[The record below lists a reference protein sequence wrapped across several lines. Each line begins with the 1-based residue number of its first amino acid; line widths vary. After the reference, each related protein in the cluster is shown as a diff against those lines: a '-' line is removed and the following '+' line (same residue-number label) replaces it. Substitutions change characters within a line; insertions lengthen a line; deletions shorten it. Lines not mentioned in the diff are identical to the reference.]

1 MKTSELL
8 TLLMEQHRQLREILA
23 AIEEESVRV
32 ARLGAP
38 RSCERL
44 RGLLAE
50 LRRKLVLHTALE
62 RDALVPLLNDVDAWG
77 PQRLQRLQREHD
89 AEHEALERSIT
100 HTASTVSN
108 EALAVAARAL
118 AEEIAMHMA
127 IEERDF
133 LNQGVL
139 NDRAARVSPGA

>member
-1 MKTSELL
+1 MRSSELL
-8 TLLMEQHRQLREILA
+8 SLLEGQHRQLRTIIA

-32 ARLGAP
+32 ARRGAP

-62 RDALVPLLNDVDAWG
+62 RDALVPLLHDIDAWG
-77 PQRLQRLQREHD
+77 PERLRRLQREHD
-89 AEHEALERSIT
+89 AEHEALERSIVR
-100 HTASTVSN
+100 TASSVSN
-108 EALAVAARAL
+108 EDLAAAARAL
-118 AEEIAMHMA
+118 AEEITMHMA

-133 LNQGVL
+133 LNEGVL
-139 NDRAARVSPGA
+139 NDRPETEE